1 MFYFL
6 RQQHSEAATSKAVQ
20 LAMTSPTRQR
30 YGILIEE
37 PVSAPLQ
44 HQMPVSLSA
53 YYTRDGAKIGRLTLA
68 LIGEP
73 ELDLRW
79 RWAARSG
86 FPLQRCYAPQW
97 KR

>member
-1 MFYFL
+1 MDVSDASAL
-6 RQQHSEAATSKAVQ
+6 WD
-20 LAMTSPTRQR
+20 
-30 YGILIEE
+30 INEE

-53 YYTRDGAKIGRLTLA
+53 CYTRDGAKIGRLTLA

-79 RWAARSG
+79 RSAARSG
-86 FPLQRCYAPQW
+86 FPLQCWRICYAPQW
-97 KR
+97 KRQR